1 MNNIR
6 KYMAIMM
13 IIVIL
18 LINISAASAASYP
31 ESRPDAPMPERPHL
45 TKSGG
50 VFAGPSGK
58 ETYYNLPMGQVIN
71 NMRDLGYSVE
81 EYPYSVRQDGA
92 KCLGPYVMAAANLN
106 ARPRG
111 TIIETSLGMAIV
123 CDTGGFASYNETQ
136 LDLAVDW

>member
-1 MNNIR
+1 MR
-6 KYMAIMM
+6 KLM
-13 IIVIL
+13 IIMLVLVLSIGGTVE
-18 LINISAASAASYP
+18 AASYP
-31 ESRPDAPMPERPHL
+31 EWREDAPQPERPHL
-45 TKSGG
+45 TRSGG
-50 VFAGPSGK
+50 VFDGPSGK